1 MRITTDAETVD
12 LNDIL
17 KSARG
22 VSTINTARL
31 SGIKTPNDIES
42 PRGELFKIAPK
53 TARYD
58 LQIGL
63 ESTTAAGTQ
72 GIYSKLFPIASPTT
86 RRSQTR

>member
-22 VSTINTARL
+22 VSSINTARL
-31 SGIKTPNDIES
+31 SGIKTPNDMES

-53 TARYD
+53 TARVD

-63 ESTTAAGTQ
+63 ESTTGTQ
-72 GIYSKLFPIASPTT
+72 GIYSKLFPMQSPTT